1 MMLIVLWDPHVAMEA
16 ANREKAADV
25 RMKMIVQWLLGHN
38 SYVVMTF
45 ALQRILTLRTIVHVK
60 KTKIVLTR
68 LDLYVAMENVL
79 FQTYFQLMSVH
90 AKLTTIARMVTFVV
104 MGNAK
109 SLKNVHARTEK
120 IVQRARHAVMDNV

>member
-1 MMLIVLWDPHVAMEA
+1 
-16 ANREKAADV
+16 
-25 RMKMIVQWLLGHN
+25 
-38 SYVVMTF
+38 MTF

-68 LDLYVAMENVL
+68 PDLYVAMENVL
-79 FQTYFQLMSVH
+79 FQTYFQLTSVH
-90 AKLTTIARMVTFVV
+90 AKLTIIAMTVTFVV

-120 IVQRARHAVMDNV
+120 IVQRVRHAVMDNVCLQSPRQLMVVHVKRTKLVLEQT